1 MSTTLNSIQLIWILL
16 LLPPPPN
23 FWRREMML
31 FQIADFKVH
40 FDLYNGMNVTVPWK
54 KFPSERFSLMELW
67 FNQASSQ
74 TIILGLY
81 ILYIHI
87 LQRDVIKAW

>member
-1 MSTTLNSIQLIWILL
+1 
-16 LLPPPPN
+16 
-23 FWRREMML
+23 ML
-31 FQIADFKVH
+31 VQIADFKVQ
-40 FDLYNGMNVTVPWK
+40 FDSYNECNYYEKNFHLKDW
-54 KFPSERFSLMELW
+54 FSLSELW

-87 LQRDVIKAW
+87 LQRDVIKA